1 MRGINEGQQHCRSPV
16 ATGTPSLQ
24 VIHMGVACRNAQLG
38 THEEEDDLEHTGLLT
53 SLIVRANLH
62 PEWSCAQAL
71 GTLRASS
78 PRIYPVLFLQGADA
92 ETTSGPALGVM
103 GGYRPLVWEN

>member
-1 MRGINEGQQHCRSPV
+1 MTWNILEYYFSHCARQP
-16 ATGTPSLQ
+16 AHQIGA
-24 VIHMGVACRNAQLG
+24 G
-38 THEEEDDLEHTGLLT
+38 
-53 SLIVRANLH
+53 
-62 PEWSCAQAL
+62 AQAL

-103 GGYRPLVWEN
+103 GGYRPLVWED